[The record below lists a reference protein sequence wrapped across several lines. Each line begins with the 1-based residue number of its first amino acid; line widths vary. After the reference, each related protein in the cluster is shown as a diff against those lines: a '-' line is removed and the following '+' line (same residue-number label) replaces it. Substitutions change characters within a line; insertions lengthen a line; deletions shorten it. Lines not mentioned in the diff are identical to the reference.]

1 MQTITKTVTR
11 GIYNRVPTN
20 NYIGGVQ
27 QYRHEKTG
35 ETTTIYNIVVDGN
48 TLTINGNV
56 YRLEYAPEYAIK
68 IMKTKVKTCYTPE
81 RFIKSFCTD
90 ANDLTAWIDKII
102 ANCKPIQTA

>member
-1 MQTITKTVTR
+1 MQTITTTVTR

-20 NYIGGVQ
+20 EYAGGVQ

-35 ETTTIYNIVVDGN
+35 EITTVYNIAVDDT

-56 YRLEYAPEYAIK
+56 YRLEATPGIAIK

-81 RFIKSFCTD
+81 RFIKSFCTEGSD
-90 ANDLTAWIDKII
+90 IKAWIDKII
-102 ANCKPIQTA
+102 ANCKPIKTA

>member
-11 GIYNRVPTN
+11 GIYNRVPTH

-35 ETTTIYNIVVDGN
+35 ETTTVYNIAVDDS

-68 IMKTKVKTCYTPE
+68 IMKTKVKTCYAPE
-81 RFIKSFCTD
+81 RFIKSFCTS
-90 ANDLTAWIDKII
+90 ANDLTAWIDKVI
-102 ANCKPIQTA
+102 ANCKPIKTA